1 MIKLSKK
8 KVLALY
14 ERCLSVVKRKPP
26 EFFSIRKM
34 RGVWGYCNWDDI
46 ELNFKSEILGTAYHE
61 IIHLLYP
68 EWCETQVLYAESRI
82 INTCTSLQNARF
94 LKYLFI
100 KIHKSE
106 LQKDYLKRAAKR
118 KKYHKTK
125 SLKINKIKN
134 L

>member
-8 KVLALY
+8 KVLSLY

-26 EFFSIRKM
+26 GFFSIRRMWKFA
-34 RGVWGYCNWDDI
+34 GSCNWDDI
-46 ELNFKSEILGTAYHE
+46 EINFKSEILGTAYHE

-68 EWCETQVLYAESRI
+68 EWSETQVLYAESRI
-82 INTCTSLQNARF
+82 LNTCTSLQNARF

-106 LQKDYLKRAAKR
+106 LQKDFSRRAAKR
-118 KKYHKTK
+118 KKYRKNK
-125 SLKINKIKN
+125 SLKQNKI
-134 L
+134 